1 MKCHRCIF
9 IVALFFLSISMIN
22 AQKWT
27 IAVHG
32 GAGNITPENTTDS
45 AAYKA
50 ALDTALNIGISVL
63 SSGGSSL
70 DAVEKVIR
78 YFEDNPL
85 FNAGRG
91 AVLTIKGEAELD
103 ASIMDGKTL
112 QAGAIAG
119 VKDIKNPISCAR
131 KVMEKSE
138 HVFLSGSGASEFAA
152 LNGLEIVD
160 NSYFITD
167 SRKKMWEKSLK
178 KPDGTVGCVAVDIN
192 GNLAAG
198 TSTGGMMNKKYGR
211 IGDSPV
217 IGAGTYASNS
227 SCAVS
232 CTGHG
237 EYFIRNVVAF
247 HIHSLVYYLKMDI
260 DSAASLVFNEYLT
273 PQGGTGGVII
283 VDKNGNYCF
292 HFNTPGMFR
301 AAANSSGVKEIKL
314 FK

>member
-1 MKCHRCIF
+1 MKRRKCIF
-9 IVALFFLSISMIN
+9 FTTLFLLCITVAHG
-22 AQKWT
+22 QKWT

-32 GAGNITPENTTDS
+32 GAGNINPENTKDS
-45 AAYKA
+45 VAYKA
-50 ALDTALNIGISVL
+50 AMDTALNIGILIL

-70 DAVEKVIR
+70 DAVEKVIC

-91 AVLTIKGEAELD
+91 AVLTYKGEAELD
-103 ASIMDGKTL
+103 ASVMDGEKL
-112 QAGAIAG
+112 MAGAVAG
-119 VKDIKNPISCAR
+119 VKDIKHPISAAR

-152 LNGLEIVD
+152 DNGLEIVD

-167 SRKKMWEKSLK
+167 SRKKMLEKVQK
-178 KPDGTVGCVAVDIN
+178 KPGGTVGCVAMDMS

-217 IGAGTYASNS
+217 IGAGTYASNL

-237 EYFIRNVVAF
+237 EFFIRNVVAF
-247 HIHSLVYYLKMDI
+247 HIHSLVYYMKMDI
-260 DSAASLVFNEYLT
+260 DSAAAMVFDDYLT
-273 PQGGTGGVII
+273 PQAGTGGVII
-283 VDKNGNYCF
+283 VDKSGNYCF
-292 HFNTPGMFR
+292 RFNTSGMFR